1 MSLCRVPLKKKK
13 TKPVYPKCGRKLN
26 LFHFETREINNTNHM
41 LITGLGDKLHMKFCE
56 TLVSEAK
63 DEALLLGCDP
73 HPPGGHQN
81 VTMS

>member
-1 MSLCRVPLKKKK
+1 
-13 TKPVYPKCGRKLN
+13 
-26 LFHFETREINNTNHM
+26 M